1 MKLGQSRRLKTEKS
15 REQKA
20 LVEEQKQ
27 IGWRRRIKAVEWRA
41 CKAEDEVKQLRMEN
55 EELKKAVAAGG
66 QPEVTDPTLKGADPE
81 VIIFCLQADVDVQKG
96 QLRELHAHHKEL
108 QAGTEQLQQRLRQET
123 VLLAAAQERVQEA
136 EQRRAAVQVG
146 GQQKLQRQEQ
156 QIEQLVKQL
165 QEQAEGAQSREQE
178 LSQVRAELQSRVSIV
193 NGGSSAS
200 AVCAGPNPQQ
210 NSEHDDRLTQGLSSV
225 MAALDAMKVAPL
237 AQQVTPVWT
246 ACYDQCGRMYWH
258 DSSTGCTQWHSPF

>member
-1 MKLGQSRRLKTEKS
+1 MKLGQRRILKTEKTGE
-15 REQKA
+15 RKMA
-20 LVEEQKQ
+20 EEQKQ
-27 IGWRRRIKAVEWRA
+27 VGWRRRLKAVEWRA
-41 CKAEDEVKQLRMEN
+41 CKAEDEVKQLHREN
-55 EELKKAVAAGG
+55 EVLRKAVVAGG
-66 QPEVTDPTLKGADPE
+66 QAEVVDMTLKGAAPE
-81 VIIFCLQADVDVQKG
+81 VINFCLQSDVEAQKG
-96 QLRELHAHHKEL
+96 QLRELRAQHKEL
-108 QAGTEQLQQRLRQET
+108 QAETEQLQQRLRQET
-123 VLLAAAQERVQEA
+123 GLLAAAQERV
-136 EQRRAAVQVG
+136 
-146 GQQKLQRQEQ
+146 
-156 QIEQLVKQL
+156 EQLVEQL

-210 NSEHDDRLTQGLSSV
+210 NSEHGDRLTQGLSSV